1 MKKRVVCL
9 LLALAAAVP
18 LGSVPAA
25 GQGGVP
31 ADQWSA
37 AYRDFVTKGE
47 YRHTGQTWYQAA
59 PAFALHDMDGDGVPE
74 LVVRNNAPDQAEMT
88 AYVYT
93 IGDKGV
99 EYAGDAGV
107 GSPADRYAPGS
118 GYPGLC
124 AYDGEKGTYYTMAG
138 GKVAAQ
144 PVTDP
149 GIAESFA
156 ARGADLTFFTSQEI
170 YDMTWDAFQAKELRA
185 DNSLFT
191 DVSLAHWGWS
201 SVRWACVEGLMT
213 GTGGGAFSPSGTVSR
228 AQAVTILY
236 RMDGSPAVSGK
247 GFSDVAAGAWYADS
261 SRWAAEIGLVDA
273 NQSRFRPDGILE
285 RQDLAR
291 MLHLYTL
298 YRGIPA
304 TAAVAVFSDWNQVR
318 EDCVEAMY
326 WAVGAGLINGNGD
339 GRLDPSGSVTRAQL
353 SAILQ
358 RYMENVLGK

>member
-37 AYRDFVTKGE
+37 AYRDFVSKGE

-358 RYMENVLGK
+358 RYMENVLDK

>member
-47 YRHTGQTWYQAA
+47 YRHTGQTWYRAA

>member
-1 MKKRVVCL
+1 MKKRAVCL
-9 LLALAAAVP
+9 LLALDAAVP
-18 LGSVPAA
+18 LGSVPAG
-25 GQGGVP
+25 GQGGAP

-37 AYRDFVTKGE
+37 AYRNFVTRGE
-47 YRHTGQTWYQAA
+47 YHHAGQTWYQAA

-74 LVVRNNAPDQAEMT
+74 LVARNNAPDRAEET
-88 AYVYT
+88 AYIYT
-93 IGDKGV
+93 IGENGV

-107 GSPADRYAPGS
+107 GGPADRYAPGS
-118 GYPGLC
+118 GYPGIC
-124 AYDGEKGTYYTMAG
+124 AYDGEKGTYYSLKDGYVT
-138 GKVAAQ
+138 AQ

-149 GIAESFA
+149 GIADSFTS
-156 ARGADLTFFTSQEI
+156 GGEDLTFCTGQEI
-170 YDMTWDAFQAKELRA
+170 YDMTWDAFEAMELRA

-213 GTGGGAFSPSGTVSR
+213 GTGGGAFSPAGTVSR

-247 GFSDVAAGAWYADS
+247 GFSDVASGAWYADS
-261 SRWAAEIGLVDA
+261 SRWAAKIGLVDA

-353 SAILQ
+353 AAILQ
-358 RYMENVLGK
+358 RYTENVLGR